1 MSNSWPTRARSTRD
15 KCWACAPTKVAR
27 FPETWSAI
35 QRLTDFPNLWRYTRD
50 LHATPGI
57 AATVK
62 PRLYVQ
68 NYYSLARVNPNGIIP
83 RGTPVNFE
91 AAPVRDAARA

>member
-1 MSNSWPTRARSTRD
+1 
-15 KCWACAPTKVAR
+15 
-27 FPETWSAI
+27 
-35 QRLTDFPNLWRYTRD
+35 
-50 LHATPGI
+50 
-57 AATVK
+57 VK

-68 NYYSLARVNPNGIIP
+68 NYYSLARVNSNGIIP